1 MNRRV
6 ASAKADFVGNDAPR
20 DSERAKNFK
29 ETFVSERLR
38 AFPLALFF
46 SLAHGTKKMQHKFL
60 RLNQVRE
67 RTGLPRS
74 TIYAYV
80 MDGTFPTPINIGER
94 SVAWLETDIE
104 QWMSEKILCA
114 NHTKWSARH
123 D

>member
-1 MNRRV
+1 MRV
-6 ASAKADFVGNDAPR
+6 RTATDFR
-20 DSERAKNFK
+20 SHNFPFTRK
-29 ETFVSERLR
+29 
-38 AFPLALFF
+38 
-46 SLAHGTKKMQHKFL
+46 KKMQTKFL
-60 RLNQVRE
+60 RLNQVQD

-80 MDGTFPTPINIGER
+80 VDGTFPTPINIGER

-104 QWMSEKILCA
+104 QWMSEKIISA